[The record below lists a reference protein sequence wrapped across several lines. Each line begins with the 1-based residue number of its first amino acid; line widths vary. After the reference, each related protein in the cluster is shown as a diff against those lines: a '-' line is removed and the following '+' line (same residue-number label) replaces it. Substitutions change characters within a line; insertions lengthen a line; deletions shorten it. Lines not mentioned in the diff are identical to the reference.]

1 MLSIESVFVIDG
13 FKYTKSTIIKRKILN
28 MKIDLNCLETKNHL
42 YANSA
47 VTDIAIK
54 TNQKSWSGYENTNL
68 KINLISYLA

>member
-1 MLSIESVFVIDG
+1 
-13 FKYTKSTIIKRKILN
+13 

-47 VTDIAIK
+47 VTDIAIE

>member
-13 FKYTKSTIIKRKILN
+13 FKYIKSTIIKRKILN

-47 VTDIAIK
+47 VTDIAIE
-54 TNQKSWSGYENTNL
+54 TNQKSWSGYEKVGQSTA
-68 KINLISYLA
+68 LIS

>member
-1 MLSIESVFVIDG
+1 
-13 FKYTKSTIIKRKILN
+13 
-28 MKIDLNCLETKNHL
+28 MKIDLNCFETKNHL

-47 VTDIAIK
+47 VKAIAIE